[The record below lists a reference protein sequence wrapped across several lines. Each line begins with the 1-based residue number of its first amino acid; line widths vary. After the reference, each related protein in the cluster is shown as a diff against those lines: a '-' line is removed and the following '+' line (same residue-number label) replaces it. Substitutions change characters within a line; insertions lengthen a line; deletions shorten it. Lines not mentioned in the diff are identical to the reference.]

1 MDFHVHR
8 IGRTGRV
15 NKLDKAITF
24 VTKNEDKFLKEIHDY
39 IGKEILLKERPEEAT
54 VHDSK
59 QDFMAKNN
67 TLPEIK
73 ETKGVQLSTEIMKIH
88 VNAGKKTKM
97 RPVDIVGTL
106 CSIEGITPAD
116 IGIINI
122 QDVSTFVEIL
132 NNKGLMLKRS
142 FLYSLPASFLLLYDN

>member
-1 MDFHVHR
+1 
-8 IGRTGRV
+8 
-15 NKLDKAITF
+15 
-24 VTKNEDKFLKEIHDY
+24 
-39 IGKEILLKERPEEAT
+39 
-54 VHDSK
+54 
-59 QDFMAKNN
+59 MAKNN

-73 ETKGVQLSTEIMKIH
+73 ETKGVQLSIEIMKIH

-122 QDVSTFVEIL
+122 LDVSTFVEIL
-132 NNKGLMLKRS
+132 NNKGELVLQNLQNSPIKGRLRKVS
-142 FLYSLPASFLLLYDN
+142 KADR